1 MLTFGVLFFAIGF
14 ILVIFNTIDFKFV
27 KDQEKNKKQALVGW
41 IVGLVGIV
49 LFIWALIRMSNPE

>member
-27 KDQEKNKKQALVGW
+27 RDQEKNKKQALGGW
-41 IVGLVGIV
+41 IIGLLGIA
-49 LFIWALIRMSNPE
+49 LIIWAIIRMSNPE